1 MAHELEFDRSGQA
14 KMFFVGDELPWHG
27 LGKQLIDPP
36 TVEEGIKCAGLDWTC
51 QTKQLVIEESGRKVP
66 AFATV
71 RNTDGAILGVVGNK
85 YRPYQNIDAFKWFQP
100 WLDTKEAALDT
111 AGSLKGGT
119 HVWVL
124 ARINRDPVEV
134 VKGDPIVRYILLS
147 NSHDG
152 SRMVR
157 AGFTATRCVCWNTVS
172 AALTSSQSK
181 LLKIRHTANAE
192 EALKTVRES
201 MELADRRF
209 AATIDQMRLMAR
221 KGVTKDTLRE
231 YVTRVFKPQP
241 VTADEAESMTEEQEE
256 KCERLVGRIIPLFEK
271 GRGNDMPGVK
281 GTMWAAYNAVTEY
294 LTWER
299 GRNSDN
305 RITSLWMGDGVG
317 AAARAFTVAAQMAA

>member
-1 MAHELEFDRSGQA
+1 MSHEVEA
-14 KMFFVGDELPWHG
+14 MMYVNEKPWHG
-27 LGKQLIDPP
+27 LGKQLAAPP
-36 TVEEGIKCAGLDWTC
+36 TIEEGITCAGLDWTVE
-51 QTKQLVIEESGRKVP
+51 TKQLVMEDGLRKVP

-71 RNTDGAILGVVGNK
+71 RASDGALLGVVGNK
-85 YRPYQNIDAFKWFQP
+85 YKPYQNIDAFKWFQP
-100 WLDTKEAALDT
+100 WLDAKKCSLDT

-134 VKGDPIVRYILLS
+134 VKGDPIIRYVLLS

-172 AALTSSQSK
+172 AALTSNQSK

-192 EALKTVRES
+192 EALKKVAET
-201 MELADRRF
+201 MEIADRNF
-209 AATIDQMRLMAR
+209 AATIEQMRVLAR
-221 KGVTKDTLRE
+221 KGVTKETIRE
-231 YVTRVFKPQP
+231 YVTRVFRPKPI
-241 VTADEAESMTEEQEE
+241 TDDENEAMTDEQEE
-256 KCERLVGRIIPLFEK
+256 KCERLVGRILPLFETGK
-271 GRGNDMPGVK
+271 GNTMPGVR

-305 RITSLWMGDGVG
+305 RMTSLWMGDGQG
-317 AAARAFTVAAQMAA
+317 AAQRALSVAVKMMVA